1 MTTLSK
7 EEILKRFDKFA
18 LLARE
23 GKVDGINAEMNWWL
37 VNPISLA
44 GLLAMGFST
53 EYRAVLGCF
62 SC

>member
-23 GKVDGINAEMNWWL
+23 GKFDGINAEMNW
-37 VNPISLA
+37 
-44 GLLAMGFST
+44 
-53 EYRAVLGCF
+53 
-62 SC
+62 